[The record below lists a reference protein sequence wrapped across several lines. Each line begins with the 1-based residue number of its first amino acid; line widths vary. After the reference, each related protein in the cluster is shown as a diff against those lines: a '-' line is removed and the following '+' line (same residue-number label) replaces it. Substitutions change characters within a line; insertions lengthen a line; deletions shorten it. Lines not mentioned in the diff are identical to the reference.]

1 MKISVIE
8 VHDMLSV
15 WGVGEVETRTGNV
28 PDVDSATVNSAAGNA
43 AVRYDEI
50 RQVTAPLMG
59 PTIFRE
65 GCHD

>member
-1 MKISVIE
+1 MKTGLIE
-8 VHDMLSV
+8 ERDILSV
-15 WGVGEVETRTGNV
+15 LGVGEVEKRVGKV
-28 PDVDSATVNSAAGNA
+28 PDVECTTIISAAGNA